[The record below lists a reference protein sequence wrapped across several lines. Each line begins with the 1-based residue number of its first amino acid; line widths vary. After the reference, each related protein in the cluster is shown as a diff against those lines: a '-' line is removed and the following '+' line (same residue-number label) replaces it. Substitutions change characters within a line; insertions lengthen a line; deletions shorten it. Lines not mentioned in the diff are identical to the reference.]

1 VALYRLLEKGYG
13 DVLGDGTVN
22 GALMQEEMMAIE
34 STEHPNTVLSRQHFD
49 LMADQYDELFITHM
63 HAYDLTH
70 EMILSMLP
78 ISQQTPM
85 RVLELG
91 VGTGNLTQKFLD
103 RFPHGTAVGY
113 DLSGEMLARAR
124 AKLAAARVQLH
135 QGDISQV
142 AFEGPFDAVISAIA
156 VHHVPPPDKPGLFQR
171 LYDVLRPG
179 GVLVLG
185 DAFQAATPALSE
197 RYRELSKASLECE
210 GIVETPVYAA
220 YRSRNSQPS
229 GGSSTHLQAYLQWME
244 QAGFR
249 HVDCVWKYLSRA
261 VVYGERPAIA

>member
-1 VALYRLLEKGYG
+1 M
-13 DVLGDGTVN
+13 D
-22 GALMQEEMMAIE
+22 LMQEETMATE

-70 EMILSMLP
+70 EMILTTLP
-78 ISQQTPM
+78 FSPQATM

-91 VGTGNLTQKFLD
+91 VGTGNLTQKLLD
-103 RFPHGTAVGY
+103 RFPHSTAVGY

-124 AKLAAARVQLH
+124 AKLADAGARIQLH

-142 AFEGPFDAVISAIA
+142 AFDGGPFDAVISAIA

-197 RYRELSKASLECE
+197 RYRAISKASLERE
-210 GIVETPVYAA
+210 GIVETPVYTA

-229 GGSSTHLQAYLQWME
+229 GGSSAHLQAYLQWME
-244 QAGFR
+244 QAGF
-249 HVDCVWKYLSRA
+249 HNVDCVWKYLARA
-261 VVYGERPAIA
+261 VVCGERPETA

>member
-1 VALYRLLEKGYG
+1 
-13 DVLGDGTVN
+13 
-22 GALMQEEMMAIE
+22 MAKE
-34 STEHPNTVLSRQHFD
+34 STEHPNTVLSRKHFD

-70 EMILSMLP
+70 EMILNMLSF
-78 ISQQTPM
+78 SQQGTI

-91 VGTGNLTQKFLD
+91 IGTGTLPQKLHD
-103 RFPHGTAVGY
+103 RFPHSTAVGY

-124 AKLAAARVQLH
+124 AKLADAGARIQLH

-197 RYRELSKASLECE
+197 RYRVLSKASLEHE
-210 GIVETPVYAA
+210 GIIETPVYTA

-244 QAGFR
+244 QAGF
-249 HVDCVWKYLSRA
+249 HNVDCVWKYLFRA
-261 VVYGERPAIA
+261 VVYGDRPEVA

>member
-1 VALYRLLEKGYG
+1 
-13 DVLGDGTVN
+13 
-22 GALMQEEMMAIE
+22 MATE

-78 ISQQTPM
+78 FGPQAPIH
-85 RVLELG
+85 VLELSL
-91 VGTGNLTQKFLD
+91 GTGNLTRKCLD
-103 RFPHGTAVGY
+103 HFSEGTVVGY
-113 DLSGEMLARAR
+113 DLSGEMLGRAR
-124 AKLAAARVQLH
+124 AKLADAGERVQLH

-142 AFEGPFDAVISAIA
+142 AFDGPFDAVISAIA

-185 DAFQAATPALSE
+185 DSFQAATPALSE
-197 RYRELSKASLECE
+197 RYRALSKASLARE
-210 GIVETPVYAA
+210 GVVETPVYTA
-220 YRSRNSQPS
+220 YRSRNRQPS
-229 GGSSTHLQAYLQWME
+229 GGSSTHVQAYLEWME
-244 QAGFR
+244 AAGF
-249 HVDCVWKYLSRA
+249 HNVDCVWKYLARA
-261 VVYGERPAIA
+261 VVYGERPDAS